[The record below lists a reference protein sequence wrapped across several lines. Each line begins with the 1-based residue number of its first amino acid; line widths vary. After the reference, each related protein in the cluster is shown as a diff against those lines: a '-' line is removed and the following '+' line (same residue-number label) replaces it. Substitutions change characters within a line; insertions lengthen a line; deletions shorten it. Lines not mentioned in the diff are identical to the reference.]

1 MVRALYIPEGG
12 YPSIVETEGDLK
24 SLQGLVGGC
33 IEAFGPL
40 FGDKP
45 LLWVNDEGMF
55 SCMPNRTVLASRAME
70 EAGYLSQIDGSEVK
84 EGNVYAILFGP
95 IVAMSY
101 ERDSD
106 GEDVPRDITDEEV
119 AAVIASL
126 GGPDSG
132 LREVRRIRSE
142 R

>member
-12 YPSIVETEGDLK
+12 YPSVIETKGDLE
-24 SLQGLVGGC
+24 SLQDLVGGC
-33 IEAFGPL
+33 IEAFGVL
-40 FGDKP
+40 FGDEP

-55 SCMPNRTVLASRAME
+55 RCMPNRTVLASRAME
-70 EAGYLSQIDGSEVK
+70 EAGYLSQIDGSSVRQ
-84 EGNVYAILFGP
+84 GNVYTVLFGP

-132 LREVRRIRSE
+132 LREVRRIRS
-142 R
+142 RR

>member
-12 YPSIVETEGDLK
+12 FPSIVDTEGDLK

-33 IEAFGPL
+33 IEAFGAL

-45 LLWVNDEGMF
+45 LLWVNDEGMY

-70 EAGYLSQIDGSEVK
+70 EAGYLSQIDGSEVRQ
-84 EGNVYAILFGP
+84 GNVYTFLFGP

-101 ERDSD
+101 ERDSA

-119 AAVIASL
+119 ARALASL

-132 LREVRRIRSE
+132 LRELRRIRSK